1 MSVLVRLLFV
11 LLGLANIALG
21 AWLWLGQPHPARDAL
36 PAADPGVPRLQL
48 LSELPPAAGSVAAP
62 AVSASLAA
70 GAPDITDTLTADAA
84 GERRCVAL
92 GPFATPQDV
101 RLARQIL
108 EAKVER
114 SRVRQEQSTESGSWW
129 VYLPPVTNRVQALA
143 RARQLADRHVSDY
156 FVVSSGEHANS
167 VSLGLF
173 KDPDNARR
181 RRDEVIAAGFPAGMI
196 RRAET
201 VPAYWLD
208 LVVPAGAGIDWRSPQ
223 LAGVQSH
230 STPCF

>member
-1 MSVLVRLLFV
+1 MLVRLLFV

-21 AWLWLGQPHPARDAL
+21 AWLWLGQPYPARDAL
-36 PAADPGVPRLQL
+36 PAADPGIPMLQL
-48 LSELPPAAGSVAAP
+48 LSEVPPDADSVAAP
-62 AVSASLAA
+62 AVSASLASA
-70 GAPDITDTLTADAA
+70 AANTVAADADD
-84 GERRCVAL
+84 ERRCVAL
-92 GPFATPQDV
+92 GPFATPQDLRV
-101 RLARQIL
+101 ARQAL

-114 SRVRQEQSTESGSWW
+114 SRVRQEQVTESGSWW
-129 VYLPPVTNRVQALA
+129 VYLPPATSRIQALA

-181 RRDEVIAAGFPAGMI
+181 RRDEVIAAGFPARMI
-196 RRAET
+196 QRAET

-223 LAGVQSH
+223 LVGVQSH

>member
-1 MSVLVRLLFV
+1 MLVRLLFV

-21 AWLWLGQPHPARDAL
+21 AWLWLGQPYPARDSL
-36 PAADPGVPRLQL
+36 PASDPGVPMLQL
-48 LSELPPAAGSVAAP
+48 LSELPPEAGSVVAP
-62 AVSASLAA
+62 AVGASLAA
-70 GAPDITDTLTADAA
+70 AAADTPAA
-84 GERRCVAL
+84 GADNGRRCVAL
-92 GPFATPQDV
+92 GPFGTPQDL
-101 RLARQIL
+101 RLARQAL
-108 EAKVER
+108 EPKVER
-114 SRVRQEQSTESGSWW
+114 SRVRQEQVTESGSWW
-129 VYLPPVTNRVQALA
+129 VYLPPAANRVQALA
-143 RARQLADRHVSDY
+143 SARRLADRHISDY

-181 RRDEVIAAGFPAGMI
+181 RRDEVIAAGFPASMI
-196 RRAET
+196 QRAET

>member
-1 MSVLVRLLFV
+1 MLVRLLFV

-21 AWLWLGQPHPARDAL
+21 AWLWLGQPYSARDAL
-36 PAADPGVPRLQL
+36 PAADPGVPLLQL
-48 LSELPPAAGSVAAP
+48 LSELPPAASSAAAP
-62 AVSASLAA
+62 AASASLAA
-70 GAPDITDTLTADAA
+70 AAADTFAADASD
-84 GERRCVAL
+84 ERHCVAL

-101 RLARQIL
+101 RVARQAL

-114 SRVRQEQSTESGSWW
+114 SRVRQEQATESGSWW
-129 VYLPPVTNRVQALA
+129 VYLPPAANRVQALA
-143 RARQLADRHVSDY
+143 SARLLADRHVSDY

-173 KDPDNARR
+173 KDPENARR
-181 RRDEVIAAGFPAGMI
+181 RRDEVIAAGFPASMI
-196 RRAET
+196 QRAET

-208 LVVPAGAGIDWRSPQ
+208 LVVPAGAGIDWRNPQ